1 MQWSLS
7 PTAEAEDLSPS
18 QCRFES
24 DRDYALVVELGIH
37 VWFRPIC
44 FGVQVRILSSVLLHL
59 EDTSHWTRRGHNKG
73 KISPQRLSA
82 DEILIII
89 PQDSYRIRRSML
101 LRSLLEKG
109 MEYRCRGCSN
119 DGYWKDKEL
128 CLEINHINGNWYDN
142 TFENLEFLCPNCH
155 SQEPTS
161 HTRKNVAALT

>member
-1 MQWSLS
+1 VNAKYSFTDDQVAWAVGNSYSMAG
-7 PTAEAEDLSPS
+7 TM
-18 QCRFES
+18 RN
-24 DRDYALVVELGIH
+24 LGIRLGGGNQNH
-37 VWFRPIC
+37 LKK
-44 FGVQVRILSSVLLHL
+44 RIERLDL
-59 EDTSHWTRRGHNKG
+59 DTSHWTRRGHNKG